1 MVYLVGAGPGDSGL
15 ITQKGLE
22 CIKKADVI
30 IYDHLAN
37 PTLLSY
43 AKNDCKLIYAGKIA
57 GNHHMVQEE
66 INRIKEFTGKI
77 VGYDIDARM
86 LNAAR
91 INIEAAEMED
101 VIEVKKQNF
110 FESEKDMFPLL
121 MVFNPPYDERIT
133 INDPDFYKKIGD
145 TFKQKYP
152 NTLAWMISSDLEGVK
167 NVGLRPSRKIKLF
180 NCINTKS

>member
-66 INRIKEFTGKI
+66 INKTLVKHSRFGNVVRLK
-77 VGYDIDARM
+77 
-86 LNAAR
+86 AAIR
-91 INIEAAEMED
+91 LFSVA
-101 VIEVKKQNF
+101 EVKK
-110 FESEKDMFPLL
+110 L
-121 MVFNPPYDERIT
+121 
-133 INDPDFYKKIGD
+133 
-145 TFKQKYP
+145 
-152 NTLAWMISSDLEGVK
+152 
-167 NVGLRPSRKIKLF
+167 SR
-180 NCINTKS
+180 

>member
-66 INRIKEFTGKI
+66 INKTLVKHSRFGNVVRLKGGDVDDYVIRNNTINNSVWGAIDYWTPTVSGK
-77 VGYDIDARM
+77 YA
-86 LNAAR
+86 
-91 INIEAAEMED
+91 D
-101 VIEVKKQNF
+101 VIENDVCKNIGFGKPGTTRVRYLRCKAHAHSYRCGRPRGKAVSDQ
-110 FESEKDMFPLL
+110 SSQ
-121 MVFNPPYDERIT
+121 VF
-133 INDPDFYKKIGD
+133 G
-145 TFKQKYP
+145 
-152 NTLAWMISSDLEGVK
+152 
-167 NVGLRPSRKIKLF
+167 
-180 NCINTKS
+180 